1 MITPYMDIAAINQI
15 YDLYL
20 DAEYRM
26 LKKVSNRLANG
37 IKGFGWAEK
46 KAREVMA
53 LRVEIQQILQGT
65 VNLSR
70 VKMDEAMITA
80 YKMGY
85 NSANIDL
92 GIKAVLLAEI
102 RIPASVRQL
111 MLELNVKTIMAGS
124 TILRTTIDGYREIIA
139 ESSTKVLTGVE
150 TRLKATQEALNKF
163 TDSGITS
170 FVDKAGRRWE
180 MATYAEMATR
190 TATGRA
196 AIQGHIDRQLEYGRD
211 LVLISS
217 HSGCPLC
224 QPWDG
229 QVLSISGNSMEY
241 ASLDDA
247 RGAGLFHPNCRHS
260 MTGYVEGLTK
270 REQPQEPDPEG
281 YEKTQEQR
289 YNERQIR
296 KYKRRAEASLDD
308 TELQLA
314 QARIRDW
321 QSRQRDLL
329 KDSDLR
335 RKYNRES
342 ITATR

>member
-1 MITPYMDIAAINQI
+1 MISPYLNIAAINQI
-15 YDLYL
+15 YDMYL

-26 LKKVSNRLANG
+26 LKKVSKRIANG

-46 KAREVMA
+46 KTREVMA
-53 LRVEIQQILQGT
+53 LRVEIQQVLQGT
-65 VNLSR
+65 LNLSHEEMN
-70 VKMDEAMITA
+70 KAMITA

-92 GIKAVLLAEI
+92 GVKAVLLSDI
-102 RIPASVRQL
+102 KIPASVRRL
-111 MLELNVKTIMAGS
+111 VSELNTKTILAGS

-139 ESSTKVLTGVE
+139 ESSTKALTGVE
-150 TRLKATQEALNKF
+150 TRLKATQEALNRF
-163 TDSGITS
+163 ADSGITS
-170 FVDKAGRRWE
+170 FVDRSGRRWE

-196 AIQGHIDRQLEYGRD
+196 AIQGHIDRQTEYGRE
-211 LVLISS
+211 LVIISD
-217 HSGCPLC
+217 HSRECPLC
-224 QPWDG
+224 RPWEG
-229 QVLSISGNSMEY
+229 KILSLKGGGRY
-241 ASLDDA
+241 PSLDEA
-247 RGAGLFHPNCRHS
+247 RAAGLFHPNCRHS
-260 MTGYVEGLTK
+260 LTGYIEGLTK
-270 REQPQEPDPEG
+270 IEKSKPDPEG

-296 KYKRRAEASLDD
+296 KYKRRASVALDD
-308 TELQLA
+308 TEQQLA
-314 QARIRDW
+314 ESKVRQW
-321 QSRQRDLL
+321 QSKQRDLL